1 MIDDYIIRTF
11 CIQKYC
17 LEKAYMLYWMLPLFI
32 LLLFLIY
39 RNFIK
44 FKNEDERKKFNKNN
58 LLLRIIMLLSR
69 TLIILLLLFS
79 LARPFTTEE
88 AITQGHPVIKILVDS
103 TESMNIFSKDLL
115 KSLEQ
120 ALGNKVPV
128 DIRQI
133 SSGKKSEL
141 GEGILKNI
149 EGKDNLL
156 LITDGNNNFGKGL
169 TDVAIYSGISD
180 TRLFALD
187 ISPEKSDSRVE
198 ISGPSETIEGTLNK
212 FNIKVSYIGGEPSF
226 TLQVYID
233 DRLEFTGQNVFEKEI
248 LKNFPKGSHKITA
261 KIILADFFE
270 QNNVFYKS
278 VKSVPKPRVLFIAK
292 KNSPLKE
299 GLEDIYDLDYS
310 QSLASDLK
318 RYSAIVFDDI
328 PYSDIQ
334 NRLEDLTGFLLDGN
348 GIVFI
353 GGRNSFDKGNYKD
366 TMLESMLPVKMGTGK
381 IIDPFKHNIIIV
393 MDVSDSFSDYSYKAK
408 GQNSVLDLQ
417 KAMVIKMIGDFR
429 DDITVGLVAFATT
442 GRIISE
448 PVELK
453 DNRLMLIDRIKHIR
467 GGEGTQLS
475 QGLLYAQTSLNTVK
489 GTKNVIMVSDGKMN
503 RGFLGEDPSTLN
515 KATQMAQSGIKIYT
529 VGMPS
534 LISQQTD
541 IDRKFLS
548 HIAEIGGGNYF
559 EPTEAQY
566 LNVFFGKPEAKEK
579 IFSGNSNLAI
589 IDKEHFITRDLK
601 INAMLTGINFVVPK
615 SGSRSLAFTGDGN
628 PVLNSWNFGLGRVV
642 TLATDDGSDWAS
654 SLLTK
659 ENSMLI
665 TRMINYAVG
674 SPEKGKEIY
683 VDAGD
688 SFLGET
694 NEVTVKSAKY
704 PSSDV
709 LTFTKQGSD
718 VYKASFSPEKEGF
731 YQFFDRI
738 AAVNPPKEYYSLGM
752 NPELKGI
759 VEISGGKMLKPD
771 DKTLLSQIQSL
782 TKRKETIKK
791 ELLAYPLGIALLIF
805 MIEIII
811 RKIYEYK
818 RFQVK
823 LK

>member
-1 MIDDYIIRTF
+1 
-11 CIQKYC
+11 
-17 LEKAYMLYWMLPLFI
+17 
-32 LLLFLIY
+32 
-39 RNFIK
+39 
-44 FKNEDERKKFNKNN
+44 
-58 LLLRIIMLLSR
+58 
-69 TLIILLLLFS
+69 
-79 LARPFTTEE
+79 
-88 AITQGHPVIKILVDS
+88 
-103 TESMNIFSKDLL
+103 
-115 KSLEQ
+115 
-120 ALGNKVPV
+120 
-128 DIRQI
+128 
-133 SSGKKSEL
+133 
-141 GEGILKNI
+141 
-149 EGKDNLL
+149 
-156 LITDGNNNFGKGL
+156 
-169 TDVAIYSGISD
+169 
-180 TRLFALD
+180 
-187 ISPEKSDSRVE
+187 
-198 ISGPSETIEGTLNK
+198 
-212 FNIKVSYIGGEPSF
+212 
-226 TLQVYID
+226 
-233 DRLEFTGQNVFEKEI
+233 
-248 LKNFPKGSHKITA
+248 
-261 KIILADFFE
+261 
-270 QNNVFYKS
+270 
-278 VKSVPKPRVLFIAK
+278 
-292 KNSPLKE
+292 
-299 GLEDIYDLDYS
+299 
-310 QSLASDLK
+310 
-318 RYSAIVFDDI
+318 
-328 PYSDIQ
+328 
-334 NRLEDLTGFLLDGN
+334 
-348 GIVFI
+348 
-353 GGRNSFDKGNYKD
+353 
-366 TMLESMLPVKMGTGK
+366 
-381 IIDPFKHNIIIV
+381 
-393 MDVSDSFSDYSYKAK
+393 
-408 GQNSVLDLQ
+408 
-417 KAMVIKMIGDFR
+417 
-429 DDITVGLVAFATT
+429 
-442 GRIISE
+442 
-448 PVELK
+448 
-453 DNRLMLIDRIKHIR
+453 
-467 GGEGTQLS
+467 
-475 QGLLYAQTSLNTVK
+475 
-489 GTKNVIMVSDGKMN
+489 MVSDGKMN